1 MTNMICDKQ
10 SCGMIKYS
18 GNGSGYGNG
27 YGNGYGSGSGN
38 GSSGS
43 ISSISSGYY
52 DYNQFEMFYMTVI
65 MLMPISKKYS
75 QFIKI
80 DVLRRKINQY
90 TNWNIL
96 MMLMNSVLYNIFNI
110 DNHIISRFIAINSIQ
125 IMTLFHMFMIYD
137 SNVLFCV
144 MDAKPFL
151 LKNAIFNRISN
162 NLLVRFEY
170 FLANIVVHIMPV
182 YYYRDYFTIKDN
194 SNLDMFHY
202 IIMFK
207 FMWVLNIFGDFN
219 ITSIYVP
226 TFNGCNVKLINLVV
240 IVDFVTYKLINYM
253 LDVF

>member
-1 MTNMICDKQ
+1 MSNTTCYNI
-10 SCGMIKYS
+10 
-18 GNGSGYGNG
+18 
-27 YGNGYGSGSGN
+27 
-38 GSSGS
+38 S
-43 ISSISSGYY
+43 IVKNY
-52 DYNQFEMFYMTVI
+52 DHNLINYRDHYNYNHFEIFFATII

-75 QFIKI
+75 PFIKN

-96 MMLMNSVLYNIFNI
+96 MILANSALYNIFRI
-110 DNHIISRFIAINSIQ
+110 DNYIISRFIAINSIQ

-144 MDAKPFL
+144 MDAKPVL
-151 LKNAIFNRISN
+151 LKHTIFSKISN

-170 FLANIVVHIMPV
+170 FIANIMVHIMPV
-182 YYYRDYFTIKDN
+182 YYYRDYLTIKDN
-194 SNLDMFHY
+194 SNIDMFHY

-226 TFNGCNVKLINLVV
+226 TFNGCNVKLVNLVV
-240 IVDFVTYKLINYM
+240 IVDFFTYKLINY
-253 LDVF
+253 LLHRI